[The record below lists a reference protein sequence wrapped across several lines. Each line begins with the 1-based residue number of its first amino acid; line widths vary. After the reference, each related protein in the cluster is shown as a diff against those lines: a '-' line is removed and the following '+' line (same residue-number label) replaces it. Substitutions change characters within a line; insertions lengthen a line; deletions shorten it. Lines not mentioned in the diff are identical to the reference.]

1 MDLSSIE
8 GITEAQREAILALHA
23 ADVDGQVSG
32 LKANRDELL
41 EEKRQAKE
49 AADEARR
56 LAKEESDK
64 LAIATA
70 RSANDLKA
78 LEETIT
84 SQYSEKLTAAERKHQ
99 LLNERIVGSERD
111 GLVGELA
118 GMFPPKYAV
127 AGRMMLK
134 QMVDVSLTDDA
145 TSHTF
150 KDMDGN
156 VVTTDKA
163 VFADWLKGQDAFKSL
178 IKGVDS
184 SGGGA
189 AGGSG
194 SGGAAPKDS
203 RAAKVAEI
211 NAKFGK

>member
-8 GITEAQREAILALHA
+8 GITEAQREAILALHT

-111 GLVGELA
+111 GLVGDLA
-118 GMFPPKYAV
+118 NIFASPD
-127 AGRMMLK
+127 AGKMILK
-134 QMVDVSLTDDA
+134 QMVDVSITDDGTA
-145 TSHTF
+145 TTF
-150 KDMDGN
+150 KGMDGS
-156 VVTTDKA
+156 VITTDKA

-211 NAKFGK
+211 DAKFGK